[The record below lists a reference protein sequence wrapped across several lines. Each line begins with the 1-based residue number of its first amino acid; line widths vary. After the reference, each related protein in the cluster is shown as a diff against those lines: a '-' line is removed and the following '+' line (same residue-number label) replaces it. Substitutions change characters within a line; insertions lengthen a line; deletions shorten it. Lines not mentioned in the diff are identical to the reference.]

1 MLKIRNMAILICF
14 MVGLLA
20 FPLHSYGEEE
30 TPINLKKSADKYLKE
45 ARGDFGAKV
54 TKLTDGIMILG
65 AFGAMLGFALVGF
78 RLSWGGWSV
87 DNLRDCKASLIVII
101 FGVLLALSSKLL
113 AGMVYQAV
121 R

>member
-1 MLKIRNMAILICF
+1 MLRVGNIAILLFF
-14 MVGLLA
+14 MVGVLT
-20 FPLHSYGEEE
+20 FPLHSYAEE
-30 TPINLKKSADKYLKE
+30 TPTNLKKSADKYLKE